1 MKIKDK
7 KQIKALED
15 HGKQLLKN
23 SLSTHSKQ
31 KEIFEELSH
40 KRMGE
45 IQDSC

>member
-7 KQIKALED
+7 KHIKALKEY
-15 HGKQLLKN
+15 GKQLLKK

-31 KEIFEELSH
+31 KEIFKELAH

-45 IQDSC
+45 IQDLS